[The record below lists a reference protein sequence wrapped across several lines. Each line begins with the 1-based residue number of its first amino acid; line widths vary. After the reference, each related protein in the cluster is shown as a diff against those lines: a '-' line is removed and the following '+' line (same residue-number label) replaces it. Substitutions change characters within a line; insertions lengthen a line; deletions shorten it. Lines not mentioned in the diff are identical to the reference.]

1 MSAAVGLFL
10 DVLKVA
16 LTPGEHDLIPP
27 LSRLSKTSTVLTFQG
42 VTYFCTGLLIFLAP
56 EIFNKI
62 MLFPEPFLAVE
73 TPIYRM
79 FGFCIVAIG
88 SFYIMAS
95 RMDDMFF
102 AIITI
107 FTRMTMVPIF
117 CLTLL
122 SAYGGA
128 PQLCLTFAILDPI
141 LALWTY
147 FTMKGEMKDPH
158 LSIFK
163 TLTLAISAG
172 EGLIPDRSKLNETSK
187 VLIFQGM
194 VYLCTGLLI
203 FFAPGIFNKIMFFP
217 SPFTEEET
225 PLYRSVGFCLVG
237 IGYFYIM
244 TSRMNHIYWA
254 VVTIFNRMTMSPA
267 CCLILLFV
275 YGGAPQLC
283 ITFAVLD
290 PILAIWTYST
300 LKTTKVLVPNT
311 SDSGS
316 RMKSRCHFIC

>member
-1 MSAAVGLFL
+1 MSVVGLF

-27 LSRLSKTSTVLTFQG
+27 LSRLSKTSTILTFQG
-42 VTYFCTGLLIFLAP
+42 ATYFCTGILIFLAP
-56 EIFNKI
+56 EIFNK
-62 MLFPEPFLAVE
+62 MMFYPEPFLAVE

-79 FGFCIVAIG
+79 LGFCIVAIG

-107 FTRMTMVPIF
+107 FTRMTMVPAF

-122 SAYGGA
+122 FAYGGA

-147 FTMKGEMKDPH
+147 FTMKVEMKDPN
-158 LSIFK
+158 LSLFK
-163 TLTLAISAG
+163 TLILAISG
-172 EGLIPDRSKLNETSK
+172 GEEGLIPDRSELNETSK
-187 VLIFQGM
+187 VLILQGM
-194 VYLCTGLLI
+194 VYSCTGLLM

-225 PLYRSVGFCLVG
+225 PLYRSIGFSLVG

-244 TSRMNHIYWA
+244 ASRMNRIYWA
-254 VVTIFNRMTMSPA
+254 VITIFNRMTMSPA

-283 ITFAVLD
+283 ITFALLD
-290 PILAIWTYST
+290 PALAIWTYST
-300 LKTTKVLVPNT
+300 LKTTKVPT
-311 SDSGS
+311 STTSYYPSVS
-316 RMKSRCHFIC
+316 RKVVVGGC